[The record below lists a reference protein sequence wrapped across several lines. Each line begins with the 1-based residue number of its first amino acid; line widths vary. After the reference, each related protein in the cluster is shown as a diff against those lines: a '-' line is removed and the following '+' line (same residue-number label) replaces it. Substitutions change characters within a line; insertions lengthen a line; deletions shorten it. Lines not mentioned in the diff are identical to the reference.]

1 MTHVFLWSRASADRG
16 SVSSSPSPSDCVQ
29 HRAPRRCPSHVLL
42 NAPIRLLLEHPATEK
57 ERDVDVAIFSAPA
70 WCRRGGG
77 LARICSPAPLARCPA
92 RPPIF
97 CQPHFLQGWQKSPV
111 TASWGWQKYFC
122 RPTTLGTSGTP
133 QVPTL
138 ATLAPNSPQ
147 RRRIRPTRSLSTSS
161 LSTPTPAGLADLRR
175 A

>member
-42 NAPIRLLLEHPATEK
+42 NAPIRLLMEHPATEK
-57 ERDVDVAIFSAPA
+57 ERDVDVAIFSVPA
-70 WCRRGGG
+70 WCRRGG
-77 LARICSPAPLARCPA
+77 LAKILLPAPPARCPA

-97 CQPHFLQGWQKSPV
+97 CQPNFLQGWRKSPV
-111 TASWGWQKYFC
+111 TASWGWQTYFC
-122 RPTTLGTSGTP
+122 RPTTLGTIGAP

-147 RRRIRPTRSLSTSS
+147 RRRIRPARSLS
-161 LSTPTPAGLADLRR
+161 P
-175 A
+175 

>member
-42 NAPIRLLLEHPATEK
+42 NAPIRLLLNTQQPKKNETWTSLSFLSPHGA
-57 ERDVDVAIFSAPA
+57 A
-70 WCRRGGG
+70 GGG
-77 LARICSPAPLARCPA
+77 LAKILLPAPPARCPA

-97 CQPHFLQGWQKSPV
+97 CQPHFLQGWRKSPV

-147 RRRIRPTRSLSTSS
+147 RRRIRPTRSLSPSS
-161 LSTPTPAGLADLRR
+161 LPTPSPAGLAYMRR